1 MDVRIK
7 NDIKIIYVDSSL
19 YSDNAEKFREI
30 INSSIDKKD
39 RKINLNLKKMNSI
52 NSHIMGEI
60 LELYNTI
67 KNRGGELILSEA
79 ANDISEL
86 FRITKVSKI
95 VRTFETEEEGSSYLE
110 KQ

>member
-1 MDVRIK
+1 MDIKVR

-30 INSSIDKKD
+30 MNSSIDKKD

-60 LELYNTI
+60 YELYNGI

-79 ANDISEL
+79 TDDISEL

-95 VRTFETEEEGSSYLE
+95 VRTFATEEEGSSYLE
-110 KQ
+110 QQ